1 MLTWITFDFVEARR
15 ENLDTYCCLPL
26 TALLRFRFSHWF
38 SCPVYSHSF
47 TPLSQWSGQG
57 SALSNLPLYLSQ
69 PVCARLIHHPDD
81 EDSKLFRNNGQHL
94 SDYKA
99 LHHRRP
105 PSSHSHLRSLLY
117 SQVNVKRN
125 MMNNSTLLI
134 FMSLNITEN
143 FFFYCMSILL
153 I

>member
-26 TALLRFRFSHWF
+26 KALLRFHFSHWF
-38 SCPVYSHSF
+38 SCPVYSH
-47 TPLSQWSGQG
+47 SGQG

-81 EDSKLFRNNGQHL
+81 EGSKLFRNNGQHR

-105 PSSHSHLRSLLY
+105 PSSHSHLQSFLY
-117 SQVNVKRN
+117 SQVHVKRN
-125 MMNNSTLLI
+125 MMHNSTLLI